1 MAGRLKMNMIPS
13 TEKLVIKTIIAIL
26 IGGVLFLFST
36 ALIYGLSEDFVDYG
50 DDTAAM
56 INNCNRYYY
65 EKQYGELRDSL
76 TLWGL
81 YSEDFDK
88 YWEIC
93 DAYELY
99 IQCYEYAGLP
109 DGHDKLSIL
118 QAELGNRSRQCRF
131 AENQNKLEQFH
142 NDVLELSWLE

>member
-1 MAGRLKMNMIPS
+1 MAGKNNRNKIPS
-13 TEKLVIKTIIAIL
+13 KWTLAGKTVIAAFLAFIL
-26 IGGVLFLFST
+26 FVFSVT
-36 ALIYGLSEDFVDYG
+36 AIYGISEDFVDYG

-56 INNCNRYYY
+56 INNCNRSYY
-65 EKQYGELRDSL
+65 EKDYGYLRDSL

-99 IQCYEYAGLP
+99 VECQEYAGLP
-109 DGHDKLSIL
+109 DGKAQLDIL
-118 QAELGNRSRQCRF
+118 RAELGNAAQQCRF
-131 AENQNKLEQFH
+131 AENQNRINEFVEEAAKLG
-142 NDVLELSWLE
+142 